1 MKQLVKGILGL
12 GALMALASCQDP
24 VEKVVR
30 QNLEGF
36 QQQNVEK
43 IMATVDD
50 RSPAF
55 EGTKK
60 QVDRLL
66 QDYNLDFK
74 IESLTIIEKPDDE
87 KKAIEKAA
95 HEAED
100 TTELDEAIDGFVTED
115 QKAAAEHKHEEEE
128 KANAR
133 RPLIARVKVV
143 QVTRAKSSDE
153 QRFLNNRV
161 QVVHT
166 LHKYPT
172 DEKPEWK
179 IYKSDIRA
187 VDILPTEES

>member
-1 MKQLVKGILGL
+1 MKQVVKGILGVSAML
-12 GALMALASCQDP
+12 ALVSCQDP

-36 QQQNVEK
+36 QKQNTEK
-43 IMATVDD
+43 IMQTFDE
-50 RSPAF
+50 RSPAY
-55 EGTKK
+55 EGTKA

-66 QDYNLDFK
+66 KGYELDFQ

-100 TTELDEAIDGFVTED
+100 TTELDEAIDGFVTEE
-115 QKAAAEHKHEEEE
+115 QKMAAEHKQHEAE
-128 KANAR
+128 KANAS

-143 QVTRAKSSDE
+143 QTTRAKKGSE
-153 QRFLNNRV
+153 QRFLDNRV
-161 QVVHT
+161 RVVHT
-166 LHKYPT
+166 LHKYPA

-179 IYKSDIRA
+179 IFKSDIIA
-187 VDILPTEES
+187 VDLLKSEES

>member
-1 MKQLVKGILGL
+1 MKQVVKGILGISAMF
-12 GALMALASCQDP
+12 ALVSCQDP

-36 QQQNVEK
+36 QKLDAQK
-43 IMATVDD
+43 IMATYDD

-55 EGTKK
+55 ESTKA
-60 QVDRLL
+60 QVDRLV
-66 QDYNLDFK
+66 QDFTLEFQ

-100 TTELDEAIDGFVTED
+100 TTELDEAIDGFVTEE
-115 QKAAAEHKHEEEE
+115 QKMAAEHKQHEAE
-128 KANAR
+128 KASAT

-143 QVTRAKSSDE
+143 QTTRAKKGSE
-153 QRFLNNRV
+153 QRFLDNRV

-166 LHKYPT
+166 LHKYPA

-179 IYKSDIRA
+179 IYKSDIRV
-187 VDILPTEES
+187 VDLIKSEES